1 MKFSKISVGLATAAI
16 AAGGFSVVAGA
27 TGGTSG
33 VHYGACLNLAAKT
46 ISQVTI
52 DASPHCRSGFQSIT
66 WNQQGPVGPRG
77 PQGLTGLTGSQGL
90 TGPVGSQG
98 LTGLTG
104 ATGVLGPAGP
114 QGTQGLTGLTGAT
127 GPTGPTGPM
136 GPQGAAGV
144 NGVGVTSN
152 ALSTGDAHCT
162 WGGSSFTSANGTT
175 YACNAQPTTEDV
187 HWSPTL
193 DSNGSATSTTTFE
206 AGAILMATSAT
217 LTGNLTIC
225 TGGLTVDLFSDHL
238 MGPVSLASWNVVP
251 GGNYTTTPLAATV
264 GVGTPQSA
272 GSNGAFQ
279 IRSTCIDT
287 VGTSVPFPS
296 GVTINATIQWTHPTP
311 TRTIN

>member
-127 GPTGPTGPM
+127 GPTGSQ
-136 GPQGAAGV
+136 GPQGTAGIQGIQGPAGQGLSCTNEGALFMAVPNFVVSSTCPGALGATPAIGSTVALSSTNASHVFTIVNDGGASISVTGSFVAYAGQFSSDWSTVNNSCSTAGTLTPGQSCSFTVSAGV
-144 NGVGVTSN
+144 AIPSG
-152 ALSTGDAHCT
+152 
-162 WGGSSFTSANGTT
+162 
-175 YACNAQPTTEDV
+175 
-187 HWSPTL
+187 TL
-193 DSNGSATSTTTFE
+193 DSVIFSPTGSTS
-206 AGAILMATSAT
+206 GSS
-217 LTGNLTIC
+217 
-225 TGGLTVDLFSDHL
+225 DLVWLLSY
-238 MGPVSLASWNVVP
+238 S
-251 GGNYTTTPLAATV
+251 
-264 GVGTPQSA
+264 
-272 GSNGAFQ
+272 
-279 IRSTCIDT
+279 
-287 VGTSVPFPS
+287 
-296 GVTINATIQWTHPTP
+296 
-311 TRTIN
+311 